1 MQEPVQKRQKF
12 STTGAAQ
19 VSGISQNFSK
29 VFVKYVCDFSNVL
42 LTALV

>member
-12 STTGAAQ
+12 STIGAAQ

-42 LTALV
+42 LAVLV